1 MPWILLVVAGVVTAV
16 AVVLA
21 ALAWRARGR
30 ADAATAR
37 EHHRLEETQRSIEHL
52 ETRVGTLRAELAEQH
67 HAHAELTARLRHA
80 TATGGRAPGLW
91 ALEQLRQARA
101 ADTPLLAAAPGP
113 GVDVAAELR
122 AALALELEL
131 LREEVGTHA
140 ELGEV
145 ALGSPIDA
153 REALTTLR
161 VVQEL
166 TAALAKRADGLRVTV
181 GRDGRD
187 AVITIEADGYGDASA
202 AHAGLEHGLAA
213 LEATLALAPGP
224 DGLVAVVR
232 IPAA

>member
-1 MPWILLVVAGVVTAV
+1 MSRILLAVAALVAVT

-21 ALAWRARGR
+21 MLAWRARRR
-30 ADAATAR
+30 AEAATAE
-37 EHHRLEETQRSIEHL
+37 EHARLDEAQRTIAHL
-52 ETRVGTLRAELAEQH
+52 ETRTGTLRAELAEQH
-67 HAHAELTARLRHA
+67 QSNAELTARLRHA

-101 ADTPLLAAAPGP
+101 ADTPLLMAAPGP

-153 REALTTLR
+153 REALTTFR
-161 VVQEL
+161 VVQEVA
-166 TAALAKRADGLRVTV
+166 AALAKRADGLRVTV

-187 AVITIEADGYGDASA
+187 AVITVEAEGYGDGSA

-213 LEATLALAPGP
+213 LEATVAFEPGP

>member
-1 MPWILLVVAGVVTAV
+1 MSWILLTVAALLAAT

-21 ALAWRARGR
+21 VLGWRARGR
-30 ADAATAR
+30 AEALTAA
-37 EHHRLEETQRSIEHL
+37 EHARLEEAQRSIEHL
-52 ETRVGTLRAELAEQH
+52 QTRAGTLRAELAEQH
-67 HAHAELTARLRHA
+67 HTNAELTARLRHA
-80 TATGGRAPGLW
+80 TTTAGRAPGLW

-101 ADTPLLAAAPGP
+101 ADTPLLVAATGP

-122 AALALELEL
+122 AALTLELEL

-145 ALGSPIDA
+145 ALGSPVDA

-166 TAALAKRADGLRVTV
+166 TAALAKRADELRVTIA
-181 GRDGRD
+181 REGRD
-187 AVITIEADGYGDASA
+187 AVITIEAQGYGDTSA
-202 AHAGLEHGLAA
+202 THAGLEHGLAA
-213 LEATLALAPGP
+213 LEATLAFRPGP